1 MRGAGC
7 TINDLWDQ
15 DIDAQVR
22 RTSTRP
28 LASGAVT
35 RNQALSFLTLQLS
48 GGLAVLLAL
57 PNTWYSFQWCVASL
71 PLVVRTSFQCSYYS
85 W

>member
-15 DIDAQVR
+15 DIDARVR
-22 RTSTRP
+22 RTAQRP

-35 RNQALSFLTLQLS
+35 RKQAYAFLVAQLT
-48 GGLAVLLAL
+48 GALGVLVSL
-57 PNTWYSFQWCVASL
+57 PNMWYCVQWCVASL
-71 PLVVRTSFQCSYYS
+71 PLVVRLKCGMSAS
-85 W
+85 